1 MLLQQNPVLVNTK
14 DPFGFTCLALAVINK
29 HKDMVTILIKNN
41 ASLEEGTPLH
51 LAIKKRHFE
60 IANILLAHGAN
71 VNAIDSQGRTAVHL
85 AVTCNSVQ
93 LMELLIQY
101 NVDWQDSRNSRGNG
115 KCICGKIPAGIEV
128 REIAGKIGQ
137 FWPKNGPKLVKI
149 WPRICL

>member
-115 KCICGKIPAGIEV
+115 KCICGKIPAGNGL
-128 REIAGKIGQ
+128 RETAGKIS
-137 FWPKNGPKLVKI
+137 
-149 WPRICL
+149 

>member
-115 KCICGKIPAGIEV
+115 KCICGKIPAGNGL
-128 REIAGKIGQ
+128 RET
-137 FWPKNGPKLVKI
+137 
-149 WPRICL
+149 